1 MFLRNS
7 GSTKESDRISPVKV
21 SSRIFYTFTA
31 SLKNR
36 IMALVH
42 EFENSGNWLFKRRSW
57 LPVFI
62 IAGGILMMYLGN
74 RQAILYDMR
83 DELIFLGVSLFGEVI
98 RILTVGF
105 TPKNTSG
112 RNTINGQVADELNV
126 TGIYSLLR
134 HPLYLGNF
142 FMWLGPVLFLRSI
155 GDVIVFILLYW
166 LYYERIMFAEEQF
179 LRRKFGDIYDNW
191 SEKVSSFIPY
201 SFNFIRPRLPFS
213 MKNVLKREYNSF
225 VNIFVIFTILDLCR
239 NYFLSERIYL
249 TRLWLL
255 LFVASGVIWLVIRT
269 IEKRTHWL
277 DVDGR

>member
-1 MFLRNS
+1 
-7 GSTKESDRISPVKV
+7 
-21 SSRIFYTFTA
+21 
-31 SLKNR
+31 
-36 IMALVH
+36 MALVH

-62 IAGGILMMYLGN
+62 ILAGVVMMYLGN

-83 DELIFLGVSLFGEVI
+83 DELIFLGVSILGEII

-105 TPKNTSG
+105 APKNTSG
-112 RNTINGQVADELNV
+112 RNTVNGQIADELNV

-142 FMWLGPVLFLRSI
+142 FMWLGPVLFIRSV
-155 GDVIVFILLYW
+155 GATIVFILIYW

-179 LRRKFGDIYDNW
+179 LRGKFGEIYDKW
-191 SEKVSSFIPY
+191 SKKVSSFIPR
-201 SFNFIRPRLPFS
+201 SFHFIPPSLPFS
-213 MKNVLKREYNSF
+213 VRTVLKREYNSF
-225 VNIFVIFTILDLCR
+225 VNIFVIFTILDLFR

-249 TRLWLL
+249 TGMWIYM
-255 LFVASGVIWLVIRT
+255 FVSAGVIWLALRT

-277 DVDGR
+277 DVQGR

>member
-1 MFLRNS
+1 
-7 GSTKESDRISPVKV
+7 
-21 SSRIFYTFTA
+21 
-31 SLKNR
+31 
-36 IMALVH
+36 MALVH
-42 EFENSGNWLFKRRSW
+42 DFENSGNWLFKRRSW

-74 RQAILYDMR
+74 RQSILYDMR

-201 SFNFIRPRLPFS
+201 SFHFIRPRLPFS

-225 VNIFVIFTILDLCR
+225 FNIFVIFTILDLCR

-249 TRLWLL
+249 TCLWIW
-255 LFVASGVIWLVIRT
+255 LFVAAGVIWLVVRT

>member
-1 MFLRNS
+1 M
-7 GSTKESDRISPVKV
+7 
-21 SSRIFYTFTA
+21 
-31 SLKNR
+31 
-36 IMALVH
+36 MALVH

-74 RQAILYDMR
+74 RQAILFDMR
-83 DELIFLGVSLFGEVI
+83 DELIFLGVSVFGQLI

-126 TGIYSLLR
+126 TGIYSFLR

-155 GDVIVFILLYW
+155 EAVIVFILLYW
-166 LYYERIMFAEEQF
+166 LYYERIMFAEEQY
-179 LRRKFGDIYDNW
+179 LRRKFGDVYDKW
-191 SEKVSSFIPY
+191 SESVRSIIPY
-201 SFNFIRPRLPFS
+201 SFKYIPSKLPFS
-213 MKNVLKREYNSF
+213 VKNVLKREYNSF
-225 VNIFVIFTILDLCR
+225 VNIFVIFTLLDLFR

-249 TRLWLL
+249 NRMWIYM
-255 LFVASGVIWLVIRT
+255 FVTAGIIWLAVRT

-277 DVDGR
+277 DVEGR

>member
-1 MFLRNS
+1 
-7 GSTKESDRISPVKV
+7 
-21 SSRIFYTFTA
+21 
-31 SLKNR
+31 
-36 IMALVH
+36 MALVH

-179 LRRKFGDIYDNW
+179 LRRRFGDIYDKW

-201 SFNFIRPRLPFS
+201 SFHFIRPRLPFS